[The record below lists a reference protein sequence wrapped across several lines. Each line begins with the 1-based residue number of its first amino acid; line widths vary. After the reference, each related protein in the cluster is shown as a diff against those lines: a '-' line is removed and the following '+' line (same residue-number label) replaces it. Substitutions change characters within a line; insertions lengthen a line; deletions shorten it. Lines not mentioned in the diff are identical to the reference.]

1 MKNRLKSYFIN
12 IGAIIVIYAL
22 LTLLMKTG
30 IINSYYE
37 VIVIS
42 IGINIILAVSLNLAT
57 GYLGQLALG
66 HAGFMAVG
74 AYVSAICTAHMNLP
88 DTLQLIV
95 SLLIG
100 GIVAGIFGI
109 LVGVPALRLKGDYLA
124 IITLAFGEII
134 RVIILNLKITGG
146 ARGLKGIPLLTSFNS
161 VYWITVIIVAII
173 YTLINSRHGRAI
185 ISIREDEIAAESVG
199 IPTTFYKNFAFS
211 LAALFAGI
219 GGGLYAHYYTVLDP
233 GSFDF
238 MRSIEILI
246 IVVLGG
252 MGSLTGSIVA
262 AIVLTILP
270 QLLIDFADWRM
281 LIYSIILVIMM
292 IFRPE
297 GLFGKKEFSLMGLLN
312 RKQKAINTTPNSH
325 GRSE

>member
-312 RKQKAINTTPNSH
+312 IKQKAINTTPNSH

>member
-1 MKNRLKSYFIN
+1 MNKRLKSYSIN

-42 IGINIILAVSLNLAT
+42 IGINIILAASLNLAT

-74 AYVSAICTAHMNLP
+74 AYVSAICTSHMNLP

-95 SLLIG
+95 SILVG

-146 ARGLKGIPLLTSFNS
+146 ARGLKGIPPLTGFNS
-161 VYWITVIIVAII
+161 VFWITIIIVAII

-199 IPTTFYKNFAFS
+199 IPTTYYKNFAFS
-211 LAALFAGI
+211 LAAVFAGI

-233 GSFDF
+233 GYFDF

-262 AIVLTILP
+262 AIVLTIIP

-281 LIYSIILVIMM
+281 LIYSIILIIMM
-292 IFRPE
+292 LFRPE
-297 GLFGKKEFSLMGLLN
+297 GLFGKKEFSLITLLKG
-312 RKQKAINTTPNSH
+312 KQQALNTAPNSN